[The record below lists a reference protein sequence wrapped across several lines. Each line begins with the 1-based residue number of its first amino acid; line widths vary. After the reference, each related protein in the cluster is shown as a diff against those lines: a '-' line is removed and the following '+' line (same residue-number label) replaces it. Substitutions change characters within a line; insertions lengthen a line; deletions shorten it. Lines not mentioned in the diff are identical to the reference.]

1 MGNKLDDYFVSIG
14 VKGQD
19 VVLSTVNK
27 IKKESSNLSK
37 LKPALDLGKGIS
49 SKVMAGVKS
58 IPGLDKLT
66 GQAPSPGAPSPE
78 EKKSEK
84 KEEENTKKFGKSADT
99 IGKAMT
105 TFSNAAG
112 TLDPVSLMSGVS
124 SAIGGA
130 LSGVSIMGFSLG
142 NLPKGLADMNN
153 ALVNMASGA
162 LSMAKQSASATYGL
176 MNRDVTSAYY
186 GGGGINNNGMS
197 NPEKAALV
205 SAISGSFGI
214 IKKPLQD
221 LVNELSQGKNT
232 AALTR
237 VAAGDWQS
245 TGTDKGWMLQQ
256 ITNQLAGLP
265 PSIAQKF
272 QTELLKGNQDLIQG
286 KGAEAEAQ
294 QTTAMWTAADEA
306 QTKNLYGVAAVNMKG
321 LTSLNAEFNTLQAN
335 LLTVGSGLSSLV
347 ATQAA
352 AINGMIASIE
362 KMKKAID
369 SVADALPAK
378 LRSAMG
384 K

>member
-1 MGNKLDDYFVSIG
+1 MGNKLEEYFVSIG
-14 VKGQD
+14 VKGQEI
-19 VVLSTVNK
+19 VLSTINK
-27 IKKESSNLSK
+27 VKKESSNLSK
-37 LKPALDLGKGIS
+37 LKPAVDLGKNVVKS
-49 SKVMAGVKS
+49 MAGA
-58 IPGLDKLT
+58 IPGLNKFT

-78 EKKSEK
+78 EKKSDK

-124 SAIGGA
+124 GAIGGA
-130 LSGVSIMGFSLG
+130 LSGVSVMGFSLG

-162 LSMAKQSASATYGL
+162 LSMAKQSASGTYGL

-186 GGGGINNNGMS
+186 GGEGISGKGMS

-221 LVNELSQGKNT
+221 LVNELSQTKNT
-232 AALTR
+232 AALSK
-237 VAAGDWQS
+237 VASGDWQS

-256 ITNQLAGLP
+256 ITNQLSGLP

-272 QTELLKGNQDLIQG
+272 QTELLKNSSDLIMN
-286 KGAEAEAQ
+286 KGAESGSQ
-294 QTTAMWTAADEA
+294 QTVAKWTAAEEA
-306 QTKNLYGVAAVNMKG
+306 QTKNLYNISAKNMPG
-321 LTSLNAEFNTLQAN
+321 LDSLNNEFNTLQGN
-335 LLTVGSGLSSLV
+335 LLAVGSGLSSLV
-347 ATQAA
+347 STQAA
-352 AINGMIASIE
+352 AINGMVAAVE
-362 KMKKAID
+362 KMKRSID
-369 SVADALPAK
+369 NFSDALPSK
-378 LRSAMG
+378 LKNLTS